1 MFIISKRNVQSW
13 RNVFKSQ
20 FYYNNNSWKFI
31 VSLLEFSAVS
41 GVWYRTKIVWM
52 QRLFTKDSGIFL
64 SFFFKLRYSDII
76 SMIYDLYSIRFTKLV
91 RLGWK
96 SWNLNIQSNRNSGH
110 RAVTIA
116 QKSYVGDYNLP
127 ILSKI
132 FNLAGSSL

>member
-1 MFIISKRNVQSW
+1 MVPYENSLDAAAVYKRF
-13 RNVFKSQ
+13 RYF
-20 FYYNNNSWKFI
+20 F
-31 VSLLEFSAVS
+31 E
-41 GVWYRTKIVWM
+41 
-52 QRLFTKDSGIFL
+52 
-64 SFFFKLRYSDII
+64 FFFKLRYSDII

-96 SWNLNIQSNRNSGH
+96 SWNLNIPDKKIQSNRNSGH

-132 FNLAGSSL
+132 INLAGSSL